1 MCCSTI
7 SLFVYAPIQAPKPP
21 RAPRGPVPPR
31 SEPPAHLVSSSR
43 PASSSPPGSSYQ
55 AQWALKK
62 AQHGRT
68 QTGWFTKCQD
78 LCAAVLDND
87 MESASFIAAQ
97 HWAADH

>member
-7 SLFVYAPIQAPKPP
+7 SLFVYAPIQALKPP
-21 RAPRGPVPPR
+21 RAPRAPRGP
-31 SEPPAHLVSSSR
+31 PPAHLISEPVHEV
-43 PASSSPPGSSYQ
+43 PQGGYQ

>member
-21 RAPRGPVPPR
+21 RAPRAPSGP
-31 SEPPAHLVSSSR
+31 PPAHLTSGSQ
-43 PASSSPPGSSYQ
+43 PAVPPGGYQ

>member
-21 RAPRGPVPPR
+21 RAPRGP
-31 SEPPAHLVSSSR
+31 PPAHLVTGGQSSQ
-43 PASSSPPGSSYQ
+43 PVQPVQPGGYQ